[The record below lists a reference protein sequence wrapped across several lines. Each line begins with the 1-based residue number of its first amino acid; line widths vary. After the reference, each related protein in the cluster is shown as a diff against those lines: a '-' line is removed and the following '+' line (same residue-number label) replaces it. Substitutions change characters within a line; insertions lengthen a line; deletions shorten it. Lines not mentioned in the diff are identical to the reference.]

1 MNLISPYLTLG
12 FCLKTW
18 ASQLRVV
25 HPTVRP
31 CNHAR
36 IRVTST
42 FDRILYIG
50 GCDIEASIPFPLP
63 SSSWKIWKSHK
74 EATLRRQESKT
85 ASSSPKL
92 PVGLVWKLCVPIG
105 AEKNPILNPDL
116 RNYRLL
122 ATLHW
127 LKLFWCDHFFMLQS
141 VQLWHLKIY
150 RWHKHP
156 ITAPVAHWCL
166 HLQCLKDQRDPFTPF
181 TLFIRGSSRQ
191 RHHPTSK
198 NSGSSWG
205 KGHQG
210 VLKSLAQSRNGGQD
224 LIPWCTWCI
233 CGLDSAQMSL
243 VDTIIIYIYIYN
255 FFQRPILL
263 GGSCQFGVPSLATE
277 ITWFPHHTESDSEIW
292 NARRICSRKMKVKV
306 QYLSYLNWCVA
317 WPYKRWVKS
326 WNISLLADHQ
336 SKIGDGHD
344 DHDMILLLVMMY
356 CYSTNQLLVL
366 QGWIHVMMYST
377 ICQIPGKPAA
387 GRTGRN
393 VHSWL

>member
-42 FDRILYIG
+42 FDRILYIE

-105 AEKNPILNPDL
+105 AEKNPILK

-122 ATLHW
+122 STLHW

-181 TLFIRGSSRQ
+181 TLFIRGSSHQ

-243 VDTIIIYIYIYN
+243 VDTIIYIYIYITFSRGQY
-255 FFQRPILL
+255 FL
-263 GGSCQFGVPSLATE
+263 VVHASLASPHLQRKSHGFP
-277 ITWFPHHTESDSEIW
+277 ITRSQTLRFGTPGAFAPE
-292 NARRICSRKMKVKV
+292 
-306 QYLSYLNWCVA
+306 
-317 WPYKRWVKS
+317 RWR
-326 WNISLLADHQ
+326 WR
-336 SKIGDGHD
+336 
-344 DHDMILLLVMMY
+344 
-356 CYSTNQLLVL
+356 YSTSHISTGASRDPTKGGWKLKHFTLGRPPKQDWWWSWWSWYDTVVCDDVLLF
-366 QGWIHVMMYST
+366 HEPNAS
-377 ICQIPGKPAA
+377 A
-387 GRTGRN
+387 TGMNSCYDVFHHLPNTR
-393 VHSWL
+393 